1 MPRDAEL
8 DQNVEHK
15 NCQCLK
21 WRHFESEFAML
32 TCILLARLGW
42 HMMREKAGAQFWIR
56 YDGTGVAR
64 DVQQPLGKWISCAP
78 LASANLT
85 KNEFL
90 PYKLYGGN
98 DFELHRIVGA
108 MLPSCNGS
116 FRARLHYASTR
127 SQNTHLST
135 NKNVSGIPF
144 LPPIM

>member
-1 MPRDAEL
+1 MHLGWLECVPRDAEL

-15 NCQCLK
+15 NCQHLK
-21 WRHFESEFAML
+21 TRHFESEFAMP
-32 TCILLARLGW
+32 TCIVLARLGW
-42 HMMREKAGAQFWIR
+42 HMMREKAGAQLWKR

-90 PYKLYGGN
+90 PYELYGGN

-108 MLPSCNGS
+108 MLPS
-116 FRARLHYASTR
+116 
-127 SQNTHLST
+127 LSGWGWGG
-135 NKNVSGIPF
+135 VDG
-144 LPPIM
+144 